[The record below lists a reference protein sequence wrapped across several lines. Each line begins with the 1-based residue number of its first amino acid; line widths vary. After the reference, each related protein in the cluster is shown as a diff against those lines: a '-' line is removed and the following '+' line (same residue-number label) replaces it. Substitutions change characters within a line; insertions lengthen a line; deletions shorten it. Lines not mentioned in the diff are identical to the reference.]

1 MKLLEALGIESG
13 DMVTFVGAGGKTTAM
28 FRLARESSK
37 RGGAVIITTT
47 TKILKIGRKKA
58 DRLILSSE
66 LNDVKNQVSG
76 AIGTN
81 EIVAI
86 ASGVVEGKKLSG
98 LEPGWIDE
106 LSKFNDLGSIIVE
119 GDGAFHK
126 SLKAPADYEPV
137 IPSSTNIVV
146 PVLGVDVI
154 GKPLNSK
161 NVHRPEIVS
170 SLTDFE
176 IGASITPEL
185 AARVIS
191 HRKGGLKDIPSGARV
206 VPLINKVEN
215 EEDEKNAII
224 LGEKILDLSSEVVEK
239 VAIGNVQSENPVIK
253 LIERN

>member
-13 DMVTFVGAGGKTTAM
+13 DMVTFIGAGGKTTAM
-28 FRLARESSK
+28 FRLARESLRK
-37 RGGAVIITTT
+37 EKVVIVTTT
-47 TKILKIGRKKA
+47 TKILKSEGKKA
-58 DRLILSSE
+58 DCLILSSN
-66 LNDVKNQVSG
+66 LNDMKNQVSR
-76 AIGTN
+76 AVGTY

-106 LSKFNDLGSIIVE
+106 LSEINDLGMIIVE

-137 IPSSTNIVV
+137 IPPSTNTVAH
-146 PVLGVDVI
+146 VLGIDVI

-170 SLTDFE
+170 SLTGFE
-176 IGASITPEL
+176 TGDSITPEL
-185 AARVIS
+185 AARIIS
-191 HRKGGLKDIPSGARV
+191 HKEGGLKNVPSGARV

-215 EEDEKNAII
+215 EEDEENATV
-224 LGEKILDLSSEVVEK
+224 LSEKILGLSGKVIGK